1 MANPYVNK
9 VVKADGTTI
18 IDISDT
24 TATASDVASGAY
36 LYLATG
42 QKVSGTLANGNNA
55 EYGIIDD
62 DSPLV
67 GVGLVGDMVI

>member
-1 MANPYVNK
+1 MAQVTLWGATYNDVPAVELPSGNG
-9 VVKADGTTI
+9 VVVFYEGVD
-18 IDISDT
+18 
-24 TATASDVASGAY
+24 
-36 LYLATG
+36 
-42 QKVSGTLANGNNA
+42 GNNL